1 MINLTKNLY
10 IINKKMKENEKEL
23 VDLDEEGNVT
33 GEKIEKKPKK
43 NDYTF
48 KILVTLIIIGLIVLA
63 SILVYKQYNKMSHIE
78 LIVAE
83 DYDEMSRKAANI
95 IADLI
100 KKNPNAILGLATGS
114 TPVGTYNELIQKNKN
129 KEISFQNVTT
139 FNLDE
144 YIDLDKNHPQSYYT
158 FMYEHLFKN
167 IDINLAKTHIPKGQ
181 GDPKLNVQNYEN
193 LLHNNKINLQIL
205 GVGRNG
211 HIGFNEPGTPFD
223 MGVHD
228 VELHNKTIKDNAR
241 FFENDISK
249 VPKKAITMGIR
260 NILDSETI
268 ILMANGTNKADAI
281 KYVMNHKVD
290 VNIPVTAL
298 QIHKGK
304 VYVIVDKKAASK
316 L

>member
-1 MINLTKNLY
+1 
-10 IINKKMKENEKEL
+10 MKENEKEL

-48 KILVTLIIIGLIVLA
+48 KIIVTLIIIGIIVLA
-63 SILVYKQYNKMSHIE
+63 GILVYKQYNKISHIE

-181 GDPKLNVQNYEN
+181 GDPKLNVKNYEN

-228 VELHNKTIKDNAR
+228 VE
-241 FFENDISK
+241 
-249 VPKKAITMGIR
+249 
-260 NILDSETI
+260 
-268 ILMANGTNKADAI
+268 
-281 KYVMNHKVD
+281 
-290 VNIPVTAL
+290 
-298 QIHKGK
+298 
-304 VYVIVDKKAASK
+304 
-316 L
+316 

>member
-1 MINLTKNLY
+1 
-10 IINKKMKENEKEL
+10 MKENEKEL

-48 KILVTLIIIGLIVLA
+48 KIIVTLIIIGIIVLA
-63 SILVYKQYNKMSHIE
+63 GILVYKQYNKMSHIE

-144 YIDLDKNHPQSYYT
+144 YIDLDKNNPQSYYT

-281 KYVMNHKVD
+281 KYAMNHKVD

>member
-1 MINLTKNLY
+1 
-10 IINKKMKENEKEL
+10 MKENEKEL

-43 NDYTF
+43 NDYSF
-48 KILVTLIIIGLIVLA
+48 KIIVTLIIIGIIVLA
-63 SILVYKQYNKMSHIE
+63 GILIYKQYNKMSHIE

-281 KYVMNHKVD
+281 KYAMNHKVD

>member
-1 MINLTKNLY
+1 
-10 IINKKMKENEKEL
+10 MKENEKEL

-48 KILVTLIIIGLIVLA
+48 KILVTLIIIGIIVLA

-281 KYVMNHKVD
+281 KYAMNHKVD

>member
-1 MINLTKNLY
+1 
-10 IINKKMKENEKEL
+10 MKENEKEL

-48 KILVTLIIIGLIVLA
+48 KIIVTLIIIGIIVLA
-63 SILVYKQYNKMSHIE
+63 GILVYKQYNKMSHIE

-290 VNIPVTAL
+290 INIPVTAL

-304 VYVIVDKKAASK
+304 VYIIVDKKAASK

>member
-1 MINLTKNLY
+1 
-10 IINKKMKENEKEL
+10 MKENEKEL

-48 KILVTLIIIGLIVLA
+48 KIIVTLIIIGIIVLA
-63 SILVYKQYNKMSHIE
+63 GILVYKQYNKMSHIE

-144 YIDLDKNHPQSYYT
+144 YIDLDKNNPQSYYT

-290 VNIPVTAL
+290 INIPVTAL

>member
-1 MINLTKNLY
+1 
-10 IINKKMKENEKEL
+10 MKENEKEL

-48 KILVTLIIIGLIVLA
+48 KIIVTLIIIGIFVLA
-63 SILVYKQYNKMSHIE
+63 GILIYKQYNKMSHIE

-281 KYVMNHKVD
+281 KYVMNNKVD

>member
-1 MINLTKNLY
+1 
-10 IINKKMKENEKEL
+10 MKENEKEL

-63 SILVYKQYNKMSHIE
+63 SILVYKQYNKISHIE

-290 VNIPVTAL
+290 INIPVTAL

>member
-1 MINLTKNLY
+1 
-10 IINKKMKENEKEL
+10 MKENEKEL

-48 KILVTLIIIGLIVLA
+48 KIIVTLIIIGIIVLA
-63 SILVYKQYNKMSHIE
+63 GILVYKQYNKMSHIE

-181 GDPKLNVQNYEN
+181 GDPKLNAQNYEN

-290 VNIPVTAL
+290 INIPVTAL

>member
-48 KILVTLIIIGLIVLA
+48 KIIVTLIIIGIIVLA
-63 SILVYKQYNKMSHIE
+63 GILVYKQYNKMSHIE

-290 VNIPVTAL
+290 INIPVTAL

>member
-1 MINLTKNLY
+1 
-10 IINKKMKENEKEL
+10 MKENEKEL

-48 KILVTLIIIGLIVLA
+48 KIIVTLIIIGIIVLA
-63 SILVYKQYNKMSHIE
+63 GILVYKQYNKMSHIE

-281 KYVMNHKVD
+281 KYVMNNKVD

>member
-1 MINLTKNLY
+1 
-10 IINKKMKENEKEL
+10 MKDNEKEL

-48 KILVTLIIIGLIVLA
+48 KIIVTLIIIGIIVLA
-63 SILVYKQYNKMSHIE
+63 GILVYKQYNKISHIE

-281 KYVMNHKVD
+281 KYVMNNKVD